1 MAEAAKAMEEAHLD
15 PSFILFSMWTE
26 TMRHVASESKG
37 NLITF
42 DGSTDGMRD
51 AVRQMTLLSE
61 TRKEQS

>member
-1 MAEAAKAMEEAHLD
+1 LD

-51 AVRQMTLLSE
+51 ALRQMTLLSE
-61 TRKEQS
+61 IRREQS